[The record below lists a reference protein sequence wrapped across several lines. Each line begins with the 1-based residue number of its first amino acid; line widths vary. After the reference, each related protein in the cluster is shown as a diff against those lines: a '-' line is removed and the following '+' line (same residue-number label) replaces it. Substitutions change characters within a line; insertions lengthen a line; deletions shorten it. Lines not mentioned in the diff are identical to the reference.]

1 MSWAPG
7 LATGERPSVAKQ
19 KRLELLTLLA
29 QILPGGLARPHQIA
43 DRLMHRVRNPDPL
56 ELSCPQEPSQ
66 TGGVASV
73 RLDVLARTFGD
84 QRGRH
89 NLTGM
94 AERNKLA
101 VEPIAGRAG
110 FVAEVQPRILA
121 CELADEPLDGSRGC
135 LDLTAYRTSP
145 PRPLSAIATACL
157 AFAASTPT

>member
-73 RLDVLARTFGD
+73 RLDVLAR
-84 QRGRH
+84 
-89 NLTGM
+89 M
-94 AERNKLA
+94 
-101 VEPIAGRAG
+101 
-110 FVAEVQPRILA
+110 
-121 CELADEPLDGSRGC
+121 
-135 LDLTAYRTSP
+135 
-145 PRPLSAIATACL
+145 
-157 AFAASTPT
+157 AASRRFVLTCSPGRLGISEGATTSQAWPSAKSWRWSP